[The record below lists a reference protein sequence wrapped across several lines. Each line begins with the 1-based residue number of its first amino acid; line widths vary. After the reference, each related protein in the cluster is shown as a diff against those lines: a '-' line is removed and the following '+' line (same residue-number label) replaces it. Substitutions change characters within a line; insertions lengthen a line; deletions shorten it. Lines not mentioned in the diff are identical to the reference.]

1 MFLFFILIYKIKIPK
16 KTKIRIFGMIDNS
29 SQKKGYIAR
38 EVDKKIVF
46 SSLFDKNAYFINN
59 CFDYSKC

>member
-1 MFLFFILIYKIKIPK
+1 
-16 KTKIRIFGMIDNS
+16 MIDNS